1 MRKIK
6 RHNFIRT
13 NYTDLQD
20 NQKITAVIY
29 TLWNKH
35 SGWCT
40 EYSPVGSLVDS
51 STGFLTTNYTT
62 CSIETIKNCLTEKVM
77 SVSIVIDT
85 FLDEHCLAHEKTGT
99 YSLPVVKKNKANM
112 ITQLDTNISDIM
124 TVSDMWRF
132 CPKYMNEALRY
143 NMLPETA
150 KSHADLVFHTLEQ
163 AKSRLDIQH
172 YSNSGIDAPDRVERI
187 AS

>member
-35 SGWCT
+35 TGWCT

-51 STGFLTTNYTT
+51 M
-62 CSIETIKNCLTEKVM
+62 SIETIKNCLTEKVM

-150 KSHADLVFHTLEQ
+150 KSHADLVFHTVEQ
-163 AKSRLDIQH
+163 AKSRLDIQNC
-172 YSNSGIDAPDRVERI
+172 SMGELAPLQL
-187 AS
+187 S